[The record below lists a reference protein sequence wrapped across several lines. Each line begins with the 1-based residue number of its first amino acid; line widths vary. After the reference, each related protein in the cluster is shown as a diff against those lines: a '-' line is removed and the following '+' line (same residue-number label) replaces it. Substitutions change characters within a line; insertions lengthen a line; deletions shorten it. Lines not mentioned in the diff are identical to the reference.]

1 MTVFCVVVAS
11 VLVVW
16 SLVMACGS
24 FEFKYM
30 VVETLK
36 RIESNLAAIVSRLD
50 ALEAKMA
57 VELENLKAAVAE
69 QTTVIDSAVTLLTQ
83 LGDKIDELKNDPQE
97 LTNLANQIRAKR
109 DQLAAAVAENTPAE
123 EPPPEEP
130 PTEEP
135 PTEPP
140 TEEPPANPPP
150 A

>member
-1 MTVFCVVVAS
+1 VTVFCVVVAS